1 LITHFMI
8 LAVDKIASITKNL
21 KLKNILD
28 VGTKIKCEDGAVI
41 VGEVLVEK
49 RIYNQ
54 LELPSGRFAAL
65 HKGDIIVVALGNRR
79 ALKGFVGDVPTKLK
93 VGDIIQVLN
102 LGGVAGICTSENYHQ
117 VGHALKIRV
126 LGSVTDKNNEPESIK
141 RVTLFKPA
149 TKIMTDVPIIVVSGT
164 CMEVGKTT
172 TACEII
178 NSIFHKGM
186 LVCAAKVAG
195 VAAMKDTLA
204 MEDYGAY
211 KSVSIIDAGFTSTA
225 SSPKG
230 SLEIT
235 KGAINYLS
243 KENPDYIVVE
253 LGDGVFGEY
262 GVQEILADED
272 FEKHIWGHVG
282 CAHDPMG
289 AVKLAETCQKLGA
302 PLDLIAGPVSDNSVG
317 VNFIEQ
323 HLKIG
328 AFNSLSNGDKLFPYL
343 LKNAKKK
350 R

>member
-1 LITHFMI
+1 MI
-8 LAVDKIASITKNL
+8 LAVDKIGSVTKNL
-21 KLKNILD
+21 KLKNILE
-28 VGTKIKCEDGAVI
+28 VGSKIKCEQGSVI

-49 RIYNQ
+49 KIYNQ
-54 LELPSGRFAAL
+54 LELPSGRFATL

-79 ALKGFVGDVPTKLK
+79 ALKGFVGDVPKKLK
-93 VGDIIQVLN
+93 VGDVIHVLN
-102 LGGVAGICTSENYHQ
+102 LGGVAGICTSENYQQ

-126 LGSVTDKNNEPESIK
+126 LGSVTDKKGEPDSISK
-141 RVTLFKPA
+141 STLFKPA
-149 TKIMTDVPIIVVSGT
+149 TKLQTTVPIIIVSGT

-172 TACEII
+172 AACELI

-186 LVCAAKVAG
+186 LVCASKVAG
-195 VAAMKDTLA
+195 IAAMKDTLM

-211 KSVSIIDAGFTSTA
+211 KTVTMIDAGFTSTA
-225 SSPKG
+225 SKPRG
-230 SLEIT
+230 SLEIA
-235 KGAINYLS
+235 KGSINYLT

-262 GVQEILADED
+262 GVAEILADED
-272 FEKHIWGHVG
+272 FQKHVWGHVG

-289 AVKLAETCQKLGA
+289 AIKLAETCQKLGA
-302 PLDLIAGPVSDNSVG
+302 PLDIISGPVSDNTVG
-317 VNFIEQ
+317 VSFIEK

-328 AFNSLSNGDKLFPYL
+328 AFNSLSNGDKLFTYL